1 MHECCVGKVGMQGHG
16 STAWESWVGE
26 GRLEKDGGREG
37 WEGVL
42 GGREGREVG
51 RMLSVCLGTWEEWS
65 RHESWKEFE
74 LSIMLG

>member
-1 MHECCVGKVGMQGHG
+1 MGVLGGRREVREG
-16 STAWESWVGE
+16 WRE
-26 GRLEKDGGREG
+26 GRMGGSLEG

-51 RMLSVCLGTWEEWS
+51 RMLSFCLGTWEEWS

-74 LSIMLG
+74 LSIILG